1 MGCNGCS
8 VKSSDDKTGSSC
20 GTGGGCTSCASSSQ
34 KMSVFNW
41 LSKVDQD
48 YQKNDIVEIR
58 FKNGRK
64 GFFKNVNNIHLYE
77 SDIVSVEGNPGY
89 DIGTVSMIGS
99 IVKLQMRRKKITA
112 DSDRI
117 NKVYRKA
124 TQQDIDKWIQARSRE
139 KDTMYQTRLMA
150 GDLKLKM
157 KISDVEFQ
165 GDNTKATFYYT
176 ADDRVDFRELIK
188 VMAEKFKIRI
198 EMRQIGARQEA
209 ARLGGIGSCGRE
221 LCCSTWLSDF
231 RSVNTTAARYQQ
243 LSLNPQKLA
252 GQCGK
257 LKCCLNYELDSYL
270 DALKAFPN
278 TNVKLKTRTG
288 DATFQK
294 MDIFKQKMWYTYS
307 DGDKLTWVELKI
319 DKVKDILSKNKKGE
333 IPDTIESFKEIEIVD
348 EFKEFESVVG
358 QDSLNRFD
366 KSKPSNK
373 DKGKESPQKK
383 KRARTVNSEGQALKS
398 RKKPAQKN
406 KSGNGSKTSTPSALK
421 RDHTPHRRKSKSRPR
436 PNNPNNKG
444 QNKQNEN

>member
-8 VKSSDDKTGSSC
+8 VKSSDSKTGSSC
-20 GTGGGCTSCASSSQ
+20 GSGGCASCSSSAG
-34 KMSVFNW
+34 KMPVFNW

-48 YQKNDIVEIR
+48 FQNHEIVEVR

-64 GFFKNVNNIHLYE
+64 GFFKNTNNIHLYE
-77 SDIVSVEGNPGY
+77 ADIVSVEGNPGY
-89 DIGTVSMIGS
+89 DIGVVSMVGS

-117 NKVYRKA
+117 KKLYRKA
-124 TQQDIDKWIQARSRE
+124 TQQDIDKWTQARSRE
-139 KDTMYQTRLMA
+139 KETMYRTRLMA
-150 GDLKLKM
+150 SDLKLKM

-188 VMAEKFKIRI
+188 VMAEDFKIRI

-270 DALKAFPN
+270 DALKEFPN
-278 TNVKLKTRTG
+278 TNIKLKTG
-288 DATFQK
+288 SGEASFQK

-307 DGDKLTWVELKI
+307 DGDKMNWVELKV
-319 DKVKDILSKNKKGE
+319 DKVKDIIAKNKKGE
-333 IPDTIESFKEIEIVD
+333 IPETIDTFKEIEMLD

-366 KSKPSNK
+366 KSKSASTNK
-373 DKGKESPQKK
+373 KRNAPKK
-383 KRARTVNSEGQALKS
+383 KRARTVNVEGQALKS
-398 RKKPAQKN
+398 KKKPAQKN
-406 KSGNGSKTSTPSALK
+406 RSGGGTKTNTANPAK
-421 RDHTPHRRKSKSRPR
+421 RDHTPHRRKTRSGGPKS
-436 PNNPNNKG
+436 NKPDN
-444 QNKQNEN
+444 QNKPKEN